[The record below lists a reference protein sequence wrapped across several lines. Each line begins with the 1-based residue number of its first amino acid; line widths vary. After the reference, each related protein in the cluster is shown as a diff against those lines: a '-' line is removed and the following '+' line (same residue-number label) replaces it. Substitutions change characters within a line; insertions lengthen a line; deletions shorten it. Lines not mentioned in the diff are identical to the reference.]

1 MDPTA
6 LLPPLPCYLNGEY
19 TLLPDAKVSVMDR
32 GFVFGDGVYE
42 VIPIYGGCPF
52 RFAQHLTRLERSL
65 AEIRIPSPL
74 THAQWREIATK
85 LIADHARSAGAETQ
99 NINQTLYLQVTR
111 GVALRDH
118 AMLPGLTPTV
128 FALCNGM
135 TQPSAAQR
143 RDGVACVSADDFRW
157 HKAHIKSV
165 SLLGAVLAR
174 QISVDAGAVETI
186 LFRDGVLTEAST
198 SNVWIVKDGVL
209 LGPPRSN
216 LVLEGIRYGL
226 LEEICRAEGIPHEL
240 RPIRRAE
247 VLAADEVL
255 LSASTKEVLPV
266 TRLDGQPVGNGQP
279 GPVYAR
285 LYAGYQVAKAADQ
298 AQWRKEIPT

>member
-1 MDPTA
+1 M
-6 LLPPLPCYLNGEY
+6 LPPLPCYLNGEY

-42 VIPIYGGCPF
+42 VIPVYGGCPF
-52 RFAQHLTRLERSL
+52 RFEQHLARLARSL
-65 AEIRIPSPL
+65 AEIRISNPL
-74 THAQWREIATK
+74 TPAQWRAIAIR
-85 LIADHARSAGAETQ
+85 LIADHARSMGTEAAS
-99 NINQTLYLQVTR
+99 IHQTLYLQVTR

-118 AMLPGLTPTV
+118 AMLPDLTPTV
-128 FALCNGM
+128 FALCNSM

-143 RDGVACVSADDFRW
+143 QGGAACVSADDFRW

-186 LFRDGVLTEAST
+186 LFRDDLLTEAST
-198 SNVWIVKDGVL
+198 SNVWIVKNSVL

-226 LEEICRAEGIPHEL
+226 LEEICRAEGIPYEL

-247 VLAADEVL
+247 VLSADEVL

-266 TRLDGQPVGNGQP
+266 TQLDGLPVGGGRP
-279 GPVYAR
+279 GPIYAR
-285 LYAGYQVAKAADQ
+285 LYAGYQVAKAAAQ
-298 AQWRKEIPT
+298 AQWRKETQS

>member
-1 MDPTA
+1 M
-6 LLPPLPCYLNGEY
+6 LPPLPCYLNGEY

-42 VIPIYGGCPF
+42 VIPVYGGCPF
-52 RFAQHLTRLERSL
+52 RFEQHLARLTRSL
-65 AEIRIPSPL
+65 AEIRIDNPL
-74 THAQWREIATK
+74 TPAQWREIAIR
-85 LIADHARSAGAETQ
+85 LIADHARSTGTEAQ
-99 NINQTLYLQVTR
+99 NVHQTLYFQVTR

-118 AMLPGLTPTV
+118 AMPPGLTPTV

-143 RDGVACVSADDFRW
+143 QGGVACVSADDFRW

-174 QISVDAGAVETI
+174 QISVDAGAAETV
-186 LFRDGVLTEAST
+186 LFRDDFLTEASA

-209 LGPPRSN
+209 LGPPKSH

-226 LEEICRAEGIPHEL
+226 LEEICETEGIPYQL

-255 LSASTKEVLPV
+255 LSSSMKEVLPV
-266 TRLDGQPVGNGQP
+266 TRLDGQPVGSGQP
-279 GPVYAR
+279 GPIYAR
-285 LYAGYQVAKAADQ
+285 LYAGYQSAKAAAQ
-298 AQWRKEIPT
+298 ARWRKETQS